1 MEFTGGL
8 KLNSESEKSYPPTPV
23 GFLANGVCF
32 ISLMYFSHS
41 PNYQYILTCIWPIFI
56 LASAFDSAVQ

>member
-1 MEFTGGL
+1 MEFTGRL
-8 KLNSESEKSYPPTPV
+8 QLNSEKSYPPAAV

-56 LASAFDSAVQ
+56 LASAFDSAVE